1 MGSVEAA
8 GDQLWECAVA
18 AGAGTQTRVHGLGDG
33 ASWIPDQVD
42 RTFGTQATYLVDFYH
57 LCEYLA
63 AAADVGAS
71 PEKAAW
77 LQEQQTRLKANR
89 WPEVLDTLHPWVEP
103 DRVAEPD
110 APVRASSRYI
120 SNRTTFLDYQ
130 GALAADLPIGSGEI
144 ESAHRYVIQSRLKRA
159 GAWWTRDN
167 LENMLALRVR
177 RANRA
182 WDAYWCD
189 LTQQAA

>member
-1 MGSVEAA
+1 VACRQCSEALQRA
-8 GDQLWECAVA
+8 I
-18 AGAGTQTRVHGLGDG
+18 T
-33 ASWIPDQVD
+33 
-42 RTFGTQATYLVDFYH
+42 
-57 LCEYLA
+57 
-63 AAADVGAS
+63 DVGADG
-71 PEKAAW
+71 PFADAAAK
-77 LQEQQTRLKANR
+77 LRERRLKANR

-110 APVRASSRYI
+110 APVRACSRYI